1 MFRKVLLCLHCKPD
15 RSSGISH
22 EVWLEESH
30 CMWVIA
36 LSLWLNDTHS
46 KVNKNCQKFCSVN
59 QISALLYILK
69 GEGFFFSYDF
79 FNNDIPHFCLLGRKK
94 TGKGEYRRYFL
105 KAGTSNLALW
115 LSSPCSDK
123 MCLLPCALVSSS
135 VVLN

>member
-36 LSLWLNDTHS
+36 LSLWLNDTYS

-59 QISALLYILK
+59 QISVLLDILK

-94 TGKGEYRRYFL
+94 KQVRESIED
-105 KAGTSNLALW
+105 TSWKLERQILLYDCHLPVQTKCACCPAL
-115 LSSPCSDK
+115 
-123 MCLLPCALVSSS
+123 
-135 VVLN
+135 